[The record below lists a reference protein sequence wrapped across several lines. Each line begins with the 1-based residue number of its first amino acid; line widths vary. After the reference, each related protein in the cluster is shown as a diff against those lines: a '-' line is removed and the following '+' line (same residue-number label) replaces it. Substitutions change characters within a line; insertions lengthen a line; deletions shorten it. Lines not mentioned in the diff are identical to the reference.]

1 VTTSRDILIAQAV
14 THVDALTA
22 YRRRAMCAQPQ
33 HRHVSMPQ
41 FYILM
46 TLQERGAMTV
56 SELAHLLSVSAPSA
70 SSILDRM
77 EEHGLVERVRDAV
90 DRRVVHVG
98 VAEQGRR
105 MMEEMMGLKREQ
117 LQRLLESMTDV
128 ELEHVVEGAAAVDR
142 ALSRVGETVEESIA
156 TTV

>member
-1 VTTSRDILIAQAV
+1 
-14 THVDALTA
+14 
-22 YRRRAMCAQPQ
+22 
-33 HRHVSMPQ
+33 
-41 FYILM
+41 
-46 TLQERGAMTV
+46 MTV